1 MEEQRM
7 CEHCDS
13 PMGVDDSYCSD
24 CQSVCEHCERIVDNG
39 ETYDV
44 SGQIWCESCT
54 EDDAF
59 YCEHCSDRYNSSRVS
74 YTWFDDCTY
83 CEECIG
89 NVATW
94 CEHCDQWESSD
105 SDCFDSNSVIKD
117 YSYKPEPIFYGTNK
131 HGVYLGWELETQL
144 ERGDIYVPAER
155 ASEKLEGLAYLKH
168 DGSLRNGFEIVTHP
182 VAHNLLREKEL
193 DVYWDTI
200 EILRTTYG
208 MRSWDV
214 RTNEC
219 GLHVHVSRAG
229 FSSALHKHMFLRLIY
244 GNPEMMSKFAG
255 RLSRYSTFSDIW
267 TMDEY
272 GVPYR
277 NYSNKLKSGGERN
290 SAVNVYPSNTIEVR
304 FFRGTLSKEGIL
316 ACLDLV
322 QACVEYTRHLT
333 SRDVMLGALT
343 WDMFYE
349 YVHDNNGIYP
359 SAYARMPR
367 VTSVNLK
374 NVELIQA

>member
-1 MEEQRM
+1 MEEQRV
-7 CEHCDS
+7 CERCEAEMDS
-13 PMGVDDSYCSD
+13 EATYCPECQAICERCSD
-24 CQSVCEHCERIVDNG
+24 VVDSDNTGYVQGDVWCDDCRSDHAFWCERCDEYYDMNRFSYYYVDNSCYCEDCVG
-39 ETYDV
+39 EVAYY
-44 SGQIWCESCT
+44 CENCDEWRSDDCCNS
-54 EDDAF
+54 DDA
-59 YCEHCSDRYNSSRVS
+59 
-74 YTWFDDCTY
+74 
-83 CEECIG
+83 I
-89 NVATW
+89 
-94 CEHCDQWESSD
+94 
-105 SDCFDSNSVIKD
+105 IKD
-117 YSYKPEPIFYGTNK
+117 YSYKPDPVFHGTNK
-131 HGVYLGWELETQL
+131 HGLYLGWELETQL
-144 ERGDIYVPAER
+144 EQGDLMER
-155 ASEKLEGLAYLKH
+155 AEYANMNLEGLAYLKH

-182 VAHNLLREKEL
+182 VAHNLLREREL
-193 DVYWDTI
+193 DRYWRTI
-200 EILRTTYG
+200 EELRTTYN

-229 FSSALHKHMFLRLIY
+229 FSGSLHKHMFLRLIY

-255 RLSRYSTFSDIW
+255 RLSRFASFSDVW
-267 TMDEY
+267 HNDMF
-272 GVPYR
+272 GRPYR
-277 NYSNKLKSGGERN
+277 NYKSKLNRGGERN
-290 SAVNVYPSNTIEVR
+290 SAVNTYPEHTIEVR

-333 SRDVMLGALT
+333 SRDVMLGALS

-359 SAYARMPR
+359 SAYARMPK